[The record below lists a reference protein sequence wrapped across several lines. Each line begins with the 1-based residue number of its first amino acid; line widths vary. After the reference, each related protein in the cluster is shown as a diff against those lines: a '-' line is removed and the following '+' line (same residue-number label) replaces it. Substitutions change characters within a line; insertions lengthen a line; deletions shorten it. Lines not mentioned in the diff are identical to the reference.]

1 MTRMRRVLF
10 LAFGRIGR
18 RRRELLDRLVRKEPP
33 TDSAALQQ
41 MIRAEAPNEPDD
53 WLAKWDVK
61 KLQAFLV
68 AQAQSGIRSS
78 PRPILK
84 ATQTDPAKQVPT
96 ENAFGLPLHPKPAR
110 TKLKKAWKRIIDRVL
125 PPVAEGE
132 WTLLRDLASGKVTGP
147 GWEIPTRRLVAGPK
161 GETAGQLEQRP
172 WNWIPY
178 VAKPIRYVERTNARP
193 LKLMAETAD
202 ADGSLP
208 GSRPAK
214 LHNYTARFWRRLYAQ
229 VWQLTATM
237 KKKPSGEGWDVKWG
251 STRLSLSAPAA
262 VHEEFFHGVSKDGTL
277 PQTPVEGQKKLA
289 PRPR

>member
-1 MTRMRRVLF
+1 MRRVLF

-33 TDSAALQQ
+33 TDSAALQE

-68 AQAQSGIRSS
+68 AQAQSGMRSS

-125 PPVAEGE
+125 PPVTEGE

-147 GWEIPTRRLVAGPK
+147 EWEIPARRPVAGPK
-161 GETAGQLEQRP
+161 NETAGRLKQQP
-172 WNWIPY
+172 WDWIPY
-178 VAKPIRYVERTNARP
+178 VVKPIRYVERTNARP
-193 LKLMAETAD
+193 RKLMAETAAD
-202 ADGSLP
+202 ANGSLP
-208 GSRPAK
+208 GSQPAK

-262 VHEEFFHGVSKDGTL
+262 VHGEFFQGVSKDGTL
-277 PQTPVEGQKKLA
+277 PQTSVGGQKKSA